1 MPYKENIR
9 NSKIHLSN
17 KSTSIILTLYSKV
30 QILNWL
36 QFMKCKR
43 YVGIA
48 ALGNVQFSRDFK
60 NMSEW
65 KFLKVYMFIWAN
77 AGYEMRGDLD

>member
-48 ALGNVQFSRDFK
+48 TFSYAQFFRDFE

-65 KFLKVYMFIWAN
+65 MTLYVSF
-77 AGYEMRGDLD
+77 